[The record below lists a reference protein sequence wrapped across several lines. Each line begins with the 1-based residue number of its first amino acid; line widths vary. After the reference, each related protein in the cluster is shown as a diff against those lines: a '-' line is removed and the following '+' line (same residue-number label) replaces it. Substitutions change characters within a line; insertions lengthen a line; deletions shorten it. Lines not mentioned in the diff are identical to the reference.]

1 MNEFELRRRLKDL
14 KADRQPE
21 VDLWEGIAGQL
32 RGIEP
37 WRPARKPRTMLWPW
51 AAAASVAIA
60 VVTGLWFARNVV
72 APESDEIAATTPVD
86 SVESAD
92 AQPRGMPNI
101 LRREAEAISASYDAA
116 VASTRG
122 DVRRDPSRDAASR
135 ELDSAAA
142 QLRDALAQD
151 PEAVYLL
158 DLLRRT
164 EERRLD
170 VARQTAA

>member
-14 KADRQPE
+14 RVDRQPE

-37 WRPARKPRTMLWPW
+37 WRPARKPRSMLWPW

-72 APESDEIAATTPVD
+72 VPEEQVADVSTIGSPDERQERRA
-86 SVESAD
+86 
-92 AQPRGMPNI
+92 MPNV

-122 DVRRDPSRDAASR
+122 DLRRDPTRDAAAR

-142 QLRDALAQD
+142 ELRDALAQD